1 MAFGNSIP
9 FLTSLVC
16 SNVGSMSRQ
25 DISAISRSFQMLEV
39 LDLGH
44 PNLFVDG
51 AHPNTAKA
59 LINLSLSTPRMREI
73 NLSSHSYISDN
84 LFHNLLYNWRH
95 NLEEVFIC
103 NCPNITHGII
113 FNSFSFPDAPP
124 RVKSLVLSD
133 TGLSQ
138 PNIPQPYFLNSLTTI
153 KLFSCN
159 ISNQFLSSIKVLP
172 LHTLLLNFCL
182 GYTYHGL
189 SDFLSRRRQIRH
201 LDLSGAPWYIHDEQI
216 ETLADLVTDII
227 SINLTSCSKL
237 TDYAVYILITTC
249 RSLSELYM
257 GDTKVGEGSE
267 TFPEQLLLCPDN
279 NTRLQSLSLSHQNF
293 LNGEVMLIRIA
304 SIFRNL
310 HHLDLSRCTG
320 ISDQVIGDV
329 LRLCREIRRLD
340 ISNTSITSFHI
351 GFVVLKLQQ
360 LNILGT
366 AFNDEALMFISDCC
380 PALKVVLLNACN
392 SISDVGVIYL
402 VKSCTKL
409 QKIGLNN
416 CDSLS
421 RFLVDI
427 IITERPTLRGIG
439 TPISFALSDEVK
451 VRYSNLGYRLV

>member
-172 LHTLLLNFCL
+172 LHTLLL
-182 GYTYHGL
+182 GIHL
-189 SDFLSRRRQIRH
+189 SWFVRLLISAASNPPFGPFRC
-201 LDLSGAPWYIHDEQI
+201 S
-216 ETLADLVTDII
+216 LV
-227 SINLTSCSKL
+227 
-237 TDYAVYILITTC
+237 Y
-249 RSLSELYM
+249 
-257 GDTKVGEGSE
+257 
-267 TFPEQLLLCPDN
+267 P
-279 NTRLQSLSLSHQNF
+279 
-293 LNGEVMLIRIA
+293 
-304 SIFRNL
+304 
-310 HHLDLSRCTG
+310 
-320 ISDQVIGDV
+320 
-329 LRLCREIRRLD
+329 
-340 ISNTSITSFHI
+340 
-351 GFVVLKLQQ
+351 
-360 LNILGT
+360 
-366 AFNDEALMFISDCC
+366 
-380 PALKVVLLNACN
+380 
-392 SISDVGVIYL
+392 
-402 VKSCTKL
+402 
-409 QKIGLNN
+409 
-416 CDSLS
+416 
-421 RFLVDI
+421 
-427 IITERPTLRGIG
+427 
-439 TPISFALSDEVK
+439 
-451 VRYSNLGYRLV
+451 